1 MSKTGKKV
9 ILPEITKEKKNSIA
23 HQPAISKISVNHTPV
38 SSEAK
43 STNNRPKSNIKQI
56 NQTNKLN
63 NVNQNKPK
71 LSIGSKINNKDSSNS
86 VINKD
91 ADTSKSKILSY
102 SRVGQSKLDA
112 SNKTKVIGEIEQ
124 ENEDER
130 RRTELNAKLDNFILT
145 SAKNKKYKST
155 LEGNGTEKAFYTKL
169 KDCSKKI
176 NITSLSDNKSKEEND
191 KFELVE
197 KSYLD
202 KIREENE
209 VIKKSI
215 NEIKDKLKELK
226 LRKFKETGELNCKKF
241 LSDNQDKLKSDNVK
255 ELENL
260 VKENENLELINSKL
274 KSLFTGVTVDK
285 NSLYSAVV
293 ELLKE
298 FDKKLANEFLTIYHS
313 FNNEGF
319 VFTNKVSEEEKIEK
333 LLGKISLLQYQIEY
347 DKALKKAQDKLDKEI
362 KTTHS
367 EQ

>member
-1 MSKTGKKV
+1 MSKPGKKV
-9 ILPEITKEKKNSIA
+9 VLPQITKEKKNSIA
-23 HQPAISKISVNHTPV
+23 HNPSISKISSNHTPV
-38 SSEAK
+38 SSELNK
-43 STNNRPKSNIKQI
+43 NNTRPKSNIKQSNI
-56 NQTNKLN
+56 LN
-63 NVNQNKPK
+63 PKKPK
-71 LSIGSKINNKDSSNS
+71 LSIGSNNINYKDSSNS
-86 VINKD
+86 IVNKD

-102 SRVGQSKLDA
+102 SRLGGQSKLDA

-155 LEGNGTEKAFYTKL
+155 LENNGIEKAFYTKL

-176 NITSLSDNKSKEEND
+176 NINNLSDNKSKEEND

-202 KIREENE
+202 KFREENE
-209 VIKKSI
+209 VVKRSI
-215 NEIKDKLKELK
+215 NEIKEKLKELK

-260 VKENENLELINSKL
+260 IKENDNLELINSKL
-274 KSLFTGVTVDK
+274 KSLYTGVTVDK
-285 NSLYSAVV
+285 NSIYSAVV
-293 ELLKE
+293 DLLKE

-347 DKALKKAQDKLDKEI
+347 DKALKKAQDKLEKDF
-362 KTTHS
+362 KTIS
-367 EQ
+367 DYSSM